1 MRGLNLLRGAVIE
14 ALEKGGMKAL
24 PACPGKARNY
34 PGTVVTVDVGQAEGK
49 PLALGSYLG
58 TREETGTQRELY
70 GCRLD
75 FTLTLEVRGER
86 AGDCEEGW
94 ETISDIL
101 GGGTLPSGI
110 HFSRQSWE
118 GLCWDAGTE
127 RFLRRGSLGGSAY
140 FIAERDAET
149 AALLDLKL
157 KGVVRI

>member
-75 FTLTLEVRGER
+75 FTLTLEVRGEQ

-94 ETISDIL
+94 EAISDIL

-110 HFSRQSWE
+110 HFSRQS
-118 GLCWDAGTE
+118 
-127 RFLRRGSLGGSAY
+127 
-140 FIAERDAET
+140 
-149 AALLDLKL
+149 
-157 KGVVRI
+157 